1 MKKRLSVL
9 LAVSLLAAMLAC
21 APVSASALTMAIP
34 GETVSYDAGYTT
46 ISWEI
51 VGDELP
57 LYIVAIEAMG
67 GDGIKQQAVKAGET
81 KEHSLRTVEM
91 IPGKRYKVYVLNEN
105 SSILG
110 STECQMPDVPDF
122 QDGKMTTK
130 SAKISMEPRRMRA
143 GGDRTKETKKIKKLV
158 AKEIEEGLEKGT
170 YDYGL
175 RYTIKMP
182 QLAKG
187 REFFTTIALESP
199 DGFLMAAV
207 AKSMS
212 FKRVSGGYQTISFYL
227 IGDSFFSSMYKKNG
241 KISTGD
247 YKVYLYWDGMWV
259 NTSTFKVN

>member
-1 MKKRLSVL
+1 MKKHLFCL
-9 LAVSLLAAMLAC
+9 LAVILLAAALAC
-21 APVSASALTMAIP
+21 APVAASALTMAVP

-46 ISWEI
+46 ITWE
-51 VGDELP
+51 VFGDEP
-57 LYIVAIEAMG
+57 SLYIVAVEALG
-67 GDGIKQQAVKAGET
+67 GEGVTQQAVKAGET

-91 IPGKRYKVYVLNEN
+91 IPGKRYKVYVLDEN
-105 SSILG
+105 NTILG
-110 STECQMPDVPDF
+110 STECQVPDVPDF

-158 AKEIEEGLEKGT
+158 AREIEEGLANGT
-170 YDYGL
+170 FDYGL

-199 DGFLMAAV
+199 DGFLMTAV
-207 AKSMS
+207 ANNMT
-212 FKRVSGGYQTISFYL
+212 FKRVNGGYQTISFYL